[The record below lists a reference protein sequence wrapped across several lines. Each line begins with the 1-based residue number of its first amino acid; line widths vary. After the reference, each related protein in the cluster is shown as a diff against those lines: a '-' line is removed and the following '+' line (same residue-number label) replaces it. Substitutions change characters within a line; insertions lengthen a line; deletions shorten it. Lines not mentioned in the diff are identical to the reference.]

1 MRRVVHLNC
10 ASLSGMYKI
19 DHNMAPPFARQ
30 GLVAC
35 AGLPV
40 PVKCQTVSWY
50 MTGAFGPPL
59 LYTTN
64 ACFILGRC
72 NTYLFVVV
80 VVVVVAATRTV
91 PSKVY
96 CTFLSYRPRGYPE
109 ATPRLPGAAIKICR
123 WPSLHPRCRARRR
136 SSVSVA
142 VPLLLLLFCW
152 TPPWSPLSRRQ
163 LCSCR
168 WVPQPTP

>member
-72 NTYLFVVV
+72 NTYLYLLLLLLLLLLQHVLYQVKC
-80 VVVVVAATRTV
+80 TV
-91 PSKVY
+91 
-96 CTFLSYRPRGYPE
+96 LSCLTDPE
-109 ATPRLPGAAIKICR
+109 ATPRLPRGY
-123 WPSLHPRCRARRR
+123 PELP
-136 SSVSVA
+136 
-142 VPLLLLLFCW
+142 
-152 TPPWSPLSRRQ
+152 
-163 LCSCR
+163 
-168 WVPQPTP
+168 

>member
-59 LYTTN
+59 IIHHECLLHTRTVQHV
-64 ACFILGRC
+64 
-72 NTYLFVVV
+72 VVV

-109 ATPRLPGAAIKICR
+109 ATRSCHKNMQMAFATPSLPSEASEQRFGRGAAAAPLVLLDATLE
-123 WPSLHPRCRARRR
+123 PSEPPP
-136 SSVSVA
+136 A
-142 VPLLLLLFCW
+142 V
-152 TPPWSPLSRRQ
+152 Q
-163 LCSCR
+163 LQ
-168 WVPQPTP
+168 VPQPTP